1 MQIRQSV
8 KLVKLSY
15 VVCLILAAGIG
26 VYWYV
31 EPMYRDYAKWAF
43 ILPALILLF
52 TVIRHIQRRL
62 VKLTVLDDRL
72 RYEAGMV
79 SKSTRTIELLKIQDV
94 RVDQSLGQR
103 MIGTGDL
110 SMETAGGGS
119 RITIESIDRP
129 QEVADRILELAKGQR
144 GDVKPQTAP

>member
-119 RITIESIDRP
+119 RITMESIDRP